1 MIYLFI
7 LLTITQNVKDRKEL
21 QRLRAEEK
29 KEILI
34 DLLKEE
40 KYKEALS
47 LSDDLAVIGRI
58 KILQGKTFDG
68 LLDIEE
74 SALKGNVAS
83 CNLFLL
89 SKMGVPLNDLK
100 ASIKMDFG
108 VDTTTTLSS
117 PYTKYLVL
125 TLESLKV
132 ELSHPDSLLTPFVV
146 FQLGL
151 KNIDKKE
158 EKAKE
163 YFQILLKEYP
173 KSVPAIIA
181 RNLIRLLEE
190 ISNTDNRRDTERT
203 ENP

>member
-47 LSDDLAVIGRI
+47 LSDDLAIIGRI

-89 SKMGVPLNDLK
+89 LKMGVPLNDLK
-100 ASIKMDFG
+100 AFIKTDFG

-125 TLESLKV
+125 TLESLEV
-132 ELSHPDSLLTPFVV
+132 ELSHTDSLLAPFLV

-190 ISNTDNRRDTERT
+190 ISNTDNHRNTE
-203 ENP
+203 

>member
-74 SALKGNVAS
+74 AALKGNVAS

-89 SKMGVPLNDLK
+89 SKMEVPLNDLK
-100 ASIKMDFG
+100 AFIKMDFG

-125 TLESLKV
+125 TLESLEV

-190 ISNTDNRRDTERT
+190 ISNTDNHRDTERT

>member
-83 CNLFLL
+83 CNLLLL
-89 SKMGVPLNDLK
+89 SKMEVPLNDLR
-100 ASIKMDFG
+100 AFIKMDFG

-125 TLESLKV
+125 TLESLEV
-132 ELSHPDSLLTPFVV
+132 ELSHTDSLLAPFVV

-190 ISNTDNRRDTERT
+190 ISNTDNHRDTE
-203 ENP
+203 NP

>member
-89 SKMGVPLNDLK
+89 SKMEVPLNDLK
-100 ASIKMDFG
+100 AFIKMDFG

-190 ISNTDNRRDTERT
+190 ISNTDNHRDTE
-203 ENP
+203 

>member
-40 KYKEALS
+40 KYEEALS

-89 SKMGVPLNDLK
+89 SKMEVPLNDLK
-100 ASIKMDFG
+100 AFIKMDFG
-108 VDTTTTLSS
+108 IDTTITLSS

-125 TLESLKV
+125 TLESLEV

-151 KNIDKKE
+151 KNIDNKE

-181 RNLIRLLEE
+181 RNLIRFLEE
-190 ISNTDNRRDTERT
+190 ISNTD
-203 ENP
+203 

>member
-40 KYKEALS
+40 KYEEALF
-47 LSDDLAVIGRI
+47 LSDDLAVMGRI
-58 KILQGKTFDG
+58 KILQGKTFAG

-89 SKMGVPLNDLK
+89 SKMEVPLNDLK
-100 ASIKMDFG
+100 AFIKMDFG

-125 TLESLKV
+125 TLESLEV
-132 ELSHPDSLLTPFVV
+132 ELSHTDSLLAPFVV

>member
-1 MIYLFI
+1 
-7 LLTITQNVKDRKEL
+7 VKDRKEL
-21 QRLRAEEK
+21 QKLRAEEK

-100 ASIKMDFG
+100 AFIKMDFG

-125 TLESLKV
+125 TLESLEV
-132 ELSHPDSLLTPFVV
+132 ELSHTDSLLAPFVV

-190 ISNTDNRRDTERT
+190 ISNTDNHRDTE
-203 ENP
+203 NP

>member
-89 SKMGVPLNDLK
+89 SKMEVPLNDLK
-100 ASIKMDFG
+100 AFIKMDFG

-125 TLESLKV
+125 TLESLEV
-132 ELSHPDSLLTPFVV
+132 ELSHTDSLLAPFVV

-190 ISNTDNRRDTERT
+190 ISKTDNHRDTERT

>member
-40 KYKEALS
+40 KYEEALS
-47 LSDDLAVIGRI
+47 LSDDLAAIGRI

-89 SKMGVPLNDLK
+89 SKMEVPLNDLK
-100 ASIKMDFG
+100 AFIKMDFG
-108 VDTTTTLSS
+108 VDTTITLSS
-117 PYTKYLVL
+117 PYIKYLVL
-125 TLESLKV
+125 TLESLEV
-132 ELSHPDSLLTPFVV
+132 ELSHTDSLLTPFVV

-190 ISNTDNRRDTERT
+190 ISNT

>member
-7 LLTITQNVKDRKEL
+7 LLTITQNVKDSKEL
-21 QRLRAEEK
+21 QRLRVEEK

-89 SKMGVPLNDLK
+89 SKMEVPLNDLK
-100 ASIKMDFG
+100 AFIKMDFG
-108 VDTTTTLSS
+108 VDTATTLSS

-125 TLESLKV
+125 TLESLEV
-132 ELSHPDSLLTPFVV
+132 ELSHTDSLLAPFVV

-190 ISNTDNRRDTERT
+190 ISNTDNYRDTERT

>member
-40 KYKEALS
+40 KYEEALF
-47 LSDDLAVIGRI
+47 LSDDLAVMGRI

-89 SKMGVPLNDLK
+89 SKMEVPLNDLK
-100 ASIKMDFG
+100 AFIKMDFG

-125 TLESLKV
+125 TLESLEV

>member
-100 ASIKMDFG
+100 AFIKMDFG

-125 TLESLKV
+125 TLESLEV
-132 ELSHPDSLLTPFVV
+132 ELSHTDSLLAPFVV

-151 KNIDKKE
+151 KNIDKRE

-190 ISNTDNRRDTERT
+190 ISNTDNHRDTE
-203 ENP
+203 NP